1 MKNLYSILLAVFIY
15 VPVSAQRVTLRFEGV
30 NNNSSDK
37 NYIAEVDGRKYYSSD
52 AAQGNNSAT
61 KQIQIDDL
69 VIGSHKLN
77 VYDAGNSSTVSST
90 TTDPL
95 YSNTFQLRSGYDM
108 VIAVRKNGQVSFSEK
123 RINQNAV
130 ASTHTPMTQT
140 EFDKL
145 LQSIKAKWSQTSKYT
160 AIKTALS
167 NTSYFFT
174 TDQVGQLLL
183 PLTTESKRLELAKLS
198 YPRVTD
204 PNNFGDVVDLF
215 STQANKDNINKFIQ
229 SKNPEVV
236 ANTNTAIDASR
247 PPLTTQQFNQ
257 LQRKIKNQYQE
268 SGKYAVLS
276 DALNVTTNYFTTEQL
291 RQLLSLISPESDRLV
306 LAKQSY
312 TRVADQTNFYNLAS
326 IFTSQASK
334 DDFNNFIR
342 NGETTTSSTSTQ
354 TGRVAM
360 SDGDFSKLQWKARL
374 HIHQASIVKD
384 INTAFSDANNYFTV
398 DQIRSLL
405 TMVSSESDR
414 LTLAKLAYHRIV
426 DPTSFTG
433 LFDLFSSQTS
443 LNDLN
448 NYIKTNKS

>member
-1 MKNLYSILLAVFIY
+1 
-15 VPVSAQRVTLRFEGV
+15 
-30 NNNSSDK
+30 
-37 NYIAEVDGRKYYSSD
+37 
-52 AAQGNNSAT
+52 
-61 KQIQIDDL
+61 
-69 VIGSHKLN
+69 
-77 VYDAGNSSTVSST
+77 
-90 TTDPL
+90 
-95 YSNTFQLRSGYDM
+95 M

-123 RINQNAV
+123 RVNQNAV
-130 ASTHTPMTQT
+130 ASTHTPMAQT

-145 LQSIKAKWSQTSKYT
+145 LQSIKAKWSQTSKYN

-215 STQANKDNINKFIQ
+215 STQSNKDNINKFIQ

-291 RQLLSLISPESDRLV
+291 RQLLSLISTESDRLV

-326 IFTSQASK
+326 IFTSQASR